1 MIDFTSLV
9 TIFISF
15 LEILAGWSEAF
26 LISITFVIIY
36 YAIFTFILKR
46 KINLMA
52 VVIGATITSIFVFSI
67 EAYLYF
73 LFFNIILIFYIFVG
87 PTIEELVKF
96 STIGWAW
103 KNQIKDGFGIG
114 LGFAITENAIYYY
127 NFFTNTSLYTIILSY
142 IFLRGFIDPLL
153 HSFTASLDA
162 KTWVKRN
169 PLWLMS
175 SIGIHMSYNFIAI
188 SISTMPIT
196 NIYIIT
202 SIVVIFLFVGAF
214 FITRK
219 DVIEGIQV
227 KKDHVGVLKDV

>member
-1 MIDFTSLV
+1 VIDFTSLI

-15 LEILAGWSEAF
+15 LGILVGWSEAF
-26 LISITFVIIY
+26 LISITFVIMY
-36 YAIFTFILKR
+36 YTIFTFILKR

-67 EAYLYF
+67 ETYLYF
-73 LFFNIILIFYIFVG
+73 LFFNIILIFYVLVG

-114 LGFAITENAIYYY
+114 LGFAITENAIYYH
-127 NFFTNTSLYTIILSY
+127 NFFTNIPLFTILLSY
-142 IFLRGFIDPLL
+142 ILLRGFIDPLL

-188 SISTMPIT
+188 SISFMPIT
-196 NIYIIT
+196 NIYIIGL
-202 SIVVIFLFVGAF
+202 IVVIFLFIGAF

-219 DVIEGIQV
+219 DVIKEIQI
-227 KKDHVGVLKDV
+227 KKDHVEVLKDV

>member
-1 MIDFTSLV
+1 MFDFTSLI

-26 LISITFVIIY
+26 LISITFVFIY
-36 YAIFTFILKR
+36 YIIFTFILKR

-103 KNQIKDGFGIG
+103 KNQINDGFGIG
-114 LGFAITENAIYYY
+114 LGFAITENAIYYH
-127 NFFTNTSLYTIILSY
+127 NFFTSMSLFTILLSY
-142 IFLRGFIDPLL
+142 ILLRGFTDPLL

-169 PLWLMS
+169 PFWLMS
-175 SIGIHMSYNFIAI
+175 GIGVHMGYNFIAI
-188 SISTMPIT
+188 SISSMPIT

-202 SIVVIFLFVGAF
+202 FIVVIFLFIGAF

-219 DVIEGIQV
+219 DVIKGIQV
-227 KKDHVGVLKDV
+227 KKDHSGVLKDV